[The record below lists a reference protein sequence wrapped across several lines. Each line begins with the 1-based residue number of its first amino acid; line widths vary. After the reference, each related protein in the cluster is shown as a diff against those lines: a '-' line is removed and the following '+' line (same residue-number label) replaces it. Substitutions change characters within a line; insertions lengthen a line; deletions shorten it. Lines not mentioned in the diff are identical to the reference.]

1 MSWLLFLDESGHDH
15 KQMPYEVRGGVAL
28 HVSKLWPF
36 VRAVQ
41 QLELDAFGGELS
53 LYRKELKGSTLLDA
67 KRFKFAGQMP
77 RMNDEER
84 RKHCRSFLTKGLE
97 KKTNQTREEFTAY
110 GQACLEM
117 AEGMFQLLQ
126 DHDARLFASAVPRGA
141 AKPPADL
148 GDHLLR
154 KDFVFLLERFYYL
167 LEEKREHG
175 ILVLDEV
182 EKSADRRF
190 VRRLERYFTQS
201 ATGRFRSHWVV
212 PTPFFVSSD
221 MTYAVQAAD
230 LCIYC
235 INLGFRLP
243 LQGMNASV
251 RQGIADRFAN
261 WIGRLQFR
269 GEGYRDGRVFPSYG
283 IVFVPDLYES
293 RQ

>member
-1 MSWLLFLDESGHDH
+1 MSWLMFLDESGHDH

-41 QLELDAFGGELS
+41 QLELNAFGAQLH
-53 LYRKELKGSTLLDA
+53 LYQKELKGSTLLDK

-77 RMNDEER
+77 RMSDEER
-84 RKHCRSFLTKGLE
+84 RKHCRAFLTKGLE

-117 AEGMFQLLQ
+117 AEGIFQLLQ
-126 DHDARLFASAVPRGA
+126 DHEARLFASAVPRGA
-141 AKPPADL
+141 DKPPADR
-148 GDHLLR
+148 GENLLR

-182 EKSADRRF
+182 EKTADRRF
-190 VRRLERYFTQS
+190 VRRLERYFSMT
-201 ATGRFRSHWVV
+201 ATGRYRSHWVV

-235 INLGFRLP
+235 VNLGFRLP
-243 LQGMNASV
+243 PQGMTAPV
-251 RQGIADRFAN
+251 RQELADRFAV
-261 WIGRLQFR
+261 WLDRLQFR
-269 GEGYRDGRVFPSYG
+269 GEGYRDGKVFRTFG
-283 IVFVPDLYES
+283 IVYVPDLYEP
-293 RQ
+293 RK

>member
-15 KQMPYEVRGGVAL
+15 KQMPYEVRGGVAI

-41 QLELDAFGGELS
+41 QLELNAFGGELH
-53 LYRKELKGSTLLDA
+53 LYKKELKGSTLLDA
-67 KRFKFAGQMP
+67 KRFKFASQMP
-77 RMNDEER
+77 RMIDEER

-117 AEGMFQLLQ
+117 AEGIFQLLQ
-126 DHDARLFASAVPRGA
+126 DHGARLFASAVPRGA

-148 GDHLLR
+148 GENLLR

-167 LEEKREHG
+167 LEEKQEHG

-190 VRRLERYFTQS
+190 VRRLERYFTTT
-201 ATGRFRSHWVV
+201 ATGRYRSHWVV

-235 INLGFRLP
+235 VNLGFRLP
-243 LQGMNASV
+243 NQGMNAPT
-251 RQGIADRFAN
+251 RNEIANRFGD
-261 WIGRLQFR
+261 WLGRLQFR
-269 GEGYRDGRVFPSYG
+269 GEGYRDGRVFRTFG
-283 IVFVPDLYES
+283 IVHVPDLYEP

>member
-1 MSWLLFLDESGHDH
+1 MGWLLFLDESGHDH
-15 KQMPYEVRGGVAL
+15 KQMPYEVRGGVAI

-41 QLELDAFGGELS
+41 QLELNAFGGELH
-53 LYRKELKGSTLLDA
+53 LYKKELKGSTLLDA
-67 KRFKFAGQMP
+67 KRFKFASQMP
-77 RMNDEER
+77 RMIDEER

-117 AEGMFQLLQ
+117 AEGIFQLLQ
-126 DHDARLFASAVPRGA
+126 DHGARLFASAVPRGA

-148 GDHLLR
+148 GENLLR

-167 LEEKREHG
+167 LEEKQEHG

-190 VRRLERYFTQS
+190 VRRLERYFTTT
-201 ATGRFRSHWVV
+201 ATGRYRSHWVV

-235 INLGFRLP
+235 VNLGFRLP
-243 LQGMNASV
+243 NQGMNAPT
-251 RQGIADRFAN
+251 RNEIANRFGD
-261 WIGRLQFR
+261 WLGRLQFR
-269 GEGYRDGRVFPSYG
+269 GEGYRDGRVFRTFG
-283 IVFVPDLYES
+283 IVHVPDLCEP

>member
-28 HVSKLWPF
+28 HVGKLWPF

-41 QLELDAFGGELS
+41 QLELDAFGAELA
-53 LYRKELKGSTLLDA
+53 LYQKELKGSTLLDA
-67 KRFKFAGQMP
+67 KRFKFAGQMA

-97 KKTNQTREEFTAY
+97 KKTNQTREEFSAY

-126 DHDARLFASAVPRGA
+126 DHEARLFATAVPRGA
-141 AKPPADL
+141 ARPPADQ
-148 GDHLLR
+148 GVDLLR

-167 LEEKREHG
+167 LEEKQQHG
-175 ILVLDEV
+175 ILVLDQV

-190 VRRLERYFTQS
+190 VLRLERYFTKTQ
-201 ATGRFRSHWVV
+201 TGRYRSHWVV

-235 INLGFRLP
+235 VNLGFRLP
-243 LQGMNASV
+243 QQGMNAPV
-251 RQGIADRFAN
+251 RKEIAERFAE
-261 WIGRLQFR
+261 WVGRLQFR
-269 GEGYRDGRVFPSYG
+269 GEGYRDGNVFRSYG
-283 IVFVPDLYES
+283 IVCIPDLYER

>member
-1 MSWLLFLDESGHDH
+1 MFLDESGHDH
-15 KQMPYEVRGGVAL
+15 RQMPYEVRGGVAL

-41 QLELDAFGGELS
+41 QLELDAFGAELH
-53 LYRKELKGSTLLDA
+53 LYRKELKGSTLLDR

-77 RMNDEER
+77 RMNDQER

-97 KKTNQTREEFTAY
+97 KKQPTRPEFTAY

-117 AEGMFQLLQ
+117 AEGIFQLLQ

-141 AKPPADL
+141 DNPPADRSEN
-148 GDHLLR
+148 LLR

-167 LEEKREHG
+167 LEEKQEHG

-190 VRRLERYFTQS
+190 VRRLERYFAMT
-201 ATGRFRSHWVV
+201 ATGRYRSHWVV
-212 PTPFFVSSD
+212 PTPFFVASD

-235 INLGFRLP
+235 VNWGFRLP
-243 LQGMNASV
+243 SQGMAAPV
-251 RQGIADRFAN
+251 RQEIADRFGTWLN
-261 WIGRLQFR
+261 RLQFR
-269 GEGYRDGRVFPSYG
+269 GEGYRDGHVFRSFG
-283 IVFVPDLYES
+283 IVHVPDLYES

>member
-1 MSWLLFLDESGHDH
+1 
-15 KQMPYEVRGGVAL
+15 
-28 HVSKLWPF
+28 
-36 VRAVQ
+36 
-41 QLELDAFGGELS
+41 
-53 LYRKELKGSTLLDA
+53 
-67 KRFKFAGQMP
+67 
-77 RMNDEER
+77 
-84 RKHCRSFLTKGLE
+84 
-97 KKTNQTREEFTAY
+97 
-110 GQACLEM
+110 M

-126 DHDARLFASAVPRGA
+126 NHDARLFASAVPCGA

-148 GDHLLR
+148 GEHLLR

-167 LEEKREHG
+167 LEETQEHG

-201 ATGRFRSHWVV
+201 ATGRYRSRWVV

-235 INLGFRLP
+235 VNLGFRLP
-243 LQGMNASV
+243 LQGMDAPV
-251 RQGIADRFAN
+251 RQEIADRFGN

-269 GEGYRDGRVFPSYG
+269 GEGYRDGNVFRSYG

>member
-41 QLELDAFGGELS
+41 RLELEAFGGELN
-53 LYRKELKGSTLLDA
+53 LYQKELKGSTLLDA

-110 GQACLEM
+110 GQACVEM

-126 DHDARLFASAVPRGA
+126 NHDARLFASAVPCGA

-148 GDHLLR
+148 GEHLLR

-167 LEEKREHG
+167 LEETQEHG

-201 ATGRFRSHWVV
+201 ATGRYRSRWVV

-235 INLGFRLP
+235 VNLGFRLP
-243 LQGMNASV
+243 LQGMDAPV
-251 RQGIADRFAN
+251 RQEIADRFGN

-269 GEGYRDGRVFPSYG
+269 GEGYRDGNVFRSYG

>member
-15 KQMPYEVRGGVAL
+15 KQMPYEVRGGIAI

-41 QLELDAFGGELS
+41 QLELNAFGAELH
-53 LYRKELKGSTLLDA
+53 LYKKELKGSTLLDA
-67 KRFKFAGQMP
+67 KRFRFAAQMN
-77 RMNDEER
+77 RLNDEER
-84 RKHCRSFLTKGLE
+84 RKHCRAFLTKGLE
-97 KKTNQTREEFTAY
+97 KKWNQTREEFTAY

-117 AEGMFQLLQ
+117 AEGIFQLLQ
-126 DHDARLFASAVPRGA
+126 DHGARLFASAVPRGA
-141 AKPPADL
+141 AKPPPER
-148 GDHLLR
+148 GENLLR

-167 LEEKREHG
+167 LEEKQEHG

-190 VRRLERYFTQS
+190 VRRLERYFTTT

-235 INLGFRLP
+235 VNHGFRLP
-243 LQGMNASV
+243 AQGMNAPV
-251 RQGIADRFAN
+251 RDEISKRFGD
-261 WIGRLQFR
+261 WLGRLQFR
-269 GEGYRDGRVFPSYG
+269 GEGYRDGHVFRTFG
-283 IVFVPDLYES
+283 IVHVPDLYET